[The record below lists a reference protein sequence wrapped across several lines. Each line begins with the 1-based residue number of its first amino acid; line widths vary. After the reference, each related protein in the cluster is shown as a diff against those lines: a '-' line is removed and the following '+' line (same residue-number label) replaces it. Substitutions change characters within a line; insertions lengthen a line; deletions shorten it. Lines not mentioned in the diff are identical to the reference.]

1 MGAARETGTNA
12 AKTQFNRIQAIAPAE
27 FGTLDPLFL
36 WERGWGVRAAYS
48 TVTDLAR
55 LRG

>member
-1 MGAARETGTNA
+1 MGAARETNA